1 MLQVVLPEG
10 SKNPQPVVPF
20 VAEQHLEVIGLC
32 FLTLISDYVTA
43 SYIPAFRLLATKPY
57 AHTSNFIRILTNR

>member
-20 VAEQHLEVIGLC
+20 VTEKHLEVISPFLPNINYAPLLC
-32 FLTLISDYVTA
+32 PTF
-43 SYIPAFRLLATKPY
+43 LLAHATVDSHQQQWIDK
-57 AHTSNFIRILTNR
+57 I

>member
-20 VAEQHLEVIGLC
+20 VTEKHLEVIPP
-32 FLTLISDYVTA
+32 FLPNIKYFSP
-43 SYIPAFRLLATKPY
+43 SYI
-57 AHTSNFIRILTNR
+57 

>member
-20 VAEQHLEVIGLC
+20 VTEKHLEVIPP
-32 FLTLISDYVTA
+32 FLKFSISPPLISEFNVFG
-43 SYIPAFRLLATKPY
+43 SKLLACTY
-57 AHTSNFIRILTNR
+57 ESRRTMIGR